1 MGSRG
6 GSVGSV
12 LKLRKSRVCLHNFI
26 LAAVVIIFKDKTAC
40 SLFCSLP
47 VSFAAQGTGEQK
59 HFVLITPW
67 IRTLETWI
75 LFMPSCGSGHT
86 YITVHK

>member
-6 GSVGSV
+6 QSVGSV
-12 LKLRKSRVCLHNFI
+12 LKLRKSRVCLHN
-26 LAAVVIIFKDKTAC
+26 LAAIVIILKDKTAC

-47 VSFAAQGTGEQK
+47 VSFAVQGTGEQK

-75 LFMPSCGSGHT
+75 LFVPFCSSGHT